1 MDSTIDTTTLG
12 VLEQQIETLGGKI
25 LLLLLLISNNSI
37 LWVIN
42 SRKSVLCV
50 PYGFVL
56 PTHSFFNLS
65 SS

>member
-25 LLLLLLISNNSI
+25 LLLLLISNNSI

-56 PTHSFFNLS
+56 PTQSFF
-65 SS
+65 